1 MYFILNN
8 SIEWGEER
16 AEGKVQVFLIK
27 KKKIWCTLIL
37 SAYLRDEVNKKTV
50 LNCHSNSNI
59 VFGSYCG

>member
-27 KKKIWCTLIL
+27 KKDLVHI
-37 SAYLRDEVNKKTV
+37 NTV
-50 LNCHSNSNI
+50 SI
-59 VFGSYCG
+59 FER